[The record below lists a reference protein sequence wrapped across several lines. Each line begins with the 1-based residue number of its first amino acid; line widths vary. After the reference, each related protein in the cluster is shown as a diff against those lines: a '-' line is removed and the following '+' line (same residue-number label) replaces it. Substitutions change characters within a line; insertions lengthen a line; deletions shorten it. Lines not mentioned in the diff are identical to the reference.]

1 MPLDS
6 ISPSI
11 GSPVYQSLPAG
22 ASEKPTTSNT
32 STTVIDGQSNL
43 AVEKRG
49 GNVNGLDDPTSS
61 MATMTA
67 GLSGRMD
74 SDMGMDL
81 GAFMA
86 LFQKLAQTMRDSSRA
101 QRTSEL
107 QGQVADLQAA
117 GDKIKSAAEKR
128 FSAAVTE
135 AVVGMIGGAVS
146 IGMGCVAGYR
156 GIKAAKAQGTLELK
170 QGQIKSMDAAGVS
183 VPKAFRADVA
193 QSGVSLGTAQA
204 RTMMVDAGIKGATT
218 IMENAGKLASAGD
231 NLAAS
236 KIDSE
241 KMNDETNAKL
251 HEANVDIARDQMQRM
266 KEIIDDI
273 KDKTQAIN
281 QSQIETNK
289 SISRNV

>member
-32 STTVIDGQSNL
+32 PNTSTTVIDGQSNF

-49 GNVNGLDDPTSS
+49 GSVNGLDDPTSS

-128 FSAAVTE
+128 FSAALTE

-156 GIKAAKAQGTLELK
+156 GIKAAQTQGDIDLK
-170 QGQIKSMDAAGVS
+170 QGQIRSMDAAG
-183 VPKAFRADVA
+183 KADLA
-193 QSGVSLGTAQA
+193 QSRASLGTAQA

-218 IMENAGKLASAGD
+218 MIENGGKLGSAVFNQEAS
-231 NLAAS
+231 N
-236 KIDSE
+236 IDAD

>member
-1 MPLDS
+1 
-6 ISPSI
+6 
-11 GSPVYQSLPAG
+11 
-22 ASEKPTTSNT
+22 
-32 STTVIDGQSNL
+32 
-43 AVEKRG
+43 
-49 GNVNGLDDPTSS
+49 
-61 MATMTA
+61 
-67 GLSGRMD
+67 
-74 SDMGMDL
+74 
-81 GAFMA
+81 
-86 LFQKLAQTMRDSSRA
+86 
-101 QRTSEL
+101 
-107 QGQVADLQAA
+107 
-117 GDKIKSAAEKR
+117 
-128 FSAAVTE
+128 
-135 AVVGMIGGAVS
+135 MIGGAVS